1 MNPHIYQKA
10 RALVDSRQAR
20 DFSEACSMLSKRK
33 KQKVIEPRK
42 WLPYKDE

>member
-20 DFSEACSMLSKRK
+20 DFSEACSMLSKRRTTK
-33 KQKVIEPRK
+33 KIEPRK
-42 WLPYKDE
+42 WLPYKED